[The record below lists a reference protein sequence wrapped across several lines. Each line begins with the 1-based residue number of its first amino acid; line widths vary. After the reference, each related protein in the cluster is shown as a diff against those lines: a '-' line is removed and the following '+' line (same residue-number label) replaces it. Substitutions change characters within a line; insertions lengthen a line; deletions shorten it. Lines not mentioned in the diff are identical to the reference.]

1 MYSKNPIISDNLS
14 HIIFITGG
22 TKSGK
27 SEFAEHLAKKA
38 NKLSY
43 VALSENN
50 INDKEWQEKI
60 NLHKKRRPKNWKLIE
75 TTDLLSTLSK
85 EHGPLLIDSIGG
97 FVMESIEKEYIEWS
111 KKMNSLISSLKKRN
125 SITFIV
131 GEQVG
136 WSLVSEYKIGN
147 KYIERIGDLQKRIT
161 KISKD
166 NWLAINGRAIKI
178 DDISLEIPIE
188 NWK

>member
-1 MYSKNPIISDNLS
+1 MNTRNSTISEYLS
-14 HIIFITGG
+14 HIVFITGG

-27 SEFAEHLAKKA
+27 SEFAEHLAKEVK
-38 NKLSY
+38 KLSY

-50 INDKEWQEKI
+50 LDDKEWQNKI
-60 NLHKKRRPKNWKLIE
+60 NLHRKRRPKDWKLIE
-75 TTDLLSTLSK
+75 TTDLINTLRK
-85 EHGPLLIDSIGG
+85 EEGPLLIDSIGG
-97 FVMESIEKEYIEWS
+97 FVMETITKESNEWIT
-111 KKMNSLISSLKKRN
+111 KMNSLIILLKKRKC
-125 SITFIV
+125 ITFIV

-147 KYIERIGDLQKRIT
+147 TYIERMGELQKRIT

-178 DDISLEIPIE
+178 DEISIEIPT
-188 NWK
+188 

>member
-1 MYSKNPIISDNLS
+1 MNDKDLIPCGDLS

-27 SEFAEHLAKKA
+27 SEYAEHLAKEIKE
-38 NKLSY
+38 LSY
-43 VALSENN
+43 VALSQ
-50 INDKEWQEKI
+50 NDIDDKSWQEKI
-60 NLHKKRRPKNWKLIE
+60 NLHRKRRPKNWVLIE
-75 TTDLLSTLSK
+75 TTDLISTLIK
-85 EHGPLLIDSIGG
+85 EDGPLLIDSIGG
-97 FVMESIEKEYIEWS
+97 FVMESIEKEEKEWLT
-111 KKMNSLISSLKKRN
+111 KMYSLISLLKKRKN
-125 SITFIV
+125 TTIIV

-147 KYIERIGDLQKRIT
+147 KYIERIGELQKRIT

-178 DDISLEIPIE
+178 DEISLEIPT
-188 NWK
+188 

>member
-1 MYSKNPIISDNLS
+1 MSEKDSILRDNS
-14 HIIFITGG
+14 TNIIFITGG

-27 SEFAEHLAKKA
+27 SEFAEHLAKGVK
-38 NKLSY
+38 KLSY
-43 VALSENN
+43 VALSENS
-50 INDKEWQEKI
+50 IKDQLWQEKI
-60 NLHKKRRPKNWKLIE
+60 TSHQKRRPKDWVLIE
-75 TTDLLSTLSK
+75 TTDLINTLMR
-85 EHGPLLIDSIGG
+85 EDGPLLIDSIGG
-97 FVMESIEKEYIEWS
+97 FIMENIEKEQKEWLT
-111 KKMNSLISSLKKRN
+111 KMYSLITLLKRRK

-147 KYIERIGDLQKRIT
+147 TYIERIGELQKRIT

-178 DDISLEIPIE
+178 DEISLEIPT
-188 NWK
+188 

>member
-1 MYSKNPIISDNLS
+1 MSTKNFNPRENLS

-27 SEFAEHLAKKA
+27 SEFAEYLAKKLK
-38 NKLSY
+38 KLSY

-50 INDKEWQEKI
+50 LDDKDWQDKI
-60 NLHKKRRPKNWKLIE
+60 NLHRKRRPKDWKLIE
-75 TTDLLSTLSK
+75 TTDLLNTLRK
-85 EHGPLLIDSIGG
+85 EEGPLLIDSIGG
-97 FVMESIEKEYIEWS
+97 FVMNSICKKKKEWS
-111 KKMNSLISSLKKRN
+111 TKMNSLISLLVNRKT
-125 SITFIV
+125 ITFIV

-147 KYIERIGDLQKRIT
+147 TYIERIGELQKRIT
-161 KISKD
+161 KIARD

-178 DDISLEIPIE
+178 DEISFEIPT
-188 NWK
+188 